1 MRFVGLGIEVRA
13 AQQHRPTV
21 IWKGK
26 AAALLFLANS
36 VTLAS
41 NQIVKKELSPKQRDE
56 LLAALQARF
65 DANQARHPGL
75 AWAKVQA
82 RLEARPDKLWS
93 LAEMERT
100 GGEPDVVA
108 HDKKSGE
115 FVFFDCSEQ
124 SPAGR
129 TSLCYD
135 RAALNARKE
144 HKPKSSVLDLAAEMG
159 VEVLTEAQYFELQKL
174 GEFDTKR
181 SSWLQTPPEIRT
193 LGGAIFGDRRFG
205 RVFIYHNGAE
215 SYYSGRGFRSCLKV

>member
-1 MRFVGLGIEVRA
+1 M
-13 AQQHRPTV
+13 
-21 IWKGK
+21 K
-26 AAALLFLANS
+26 N
-36 VTLAS
+36 
-41 NQIVKKELSPKQRDE
+41 ELSLKQRDE

-65 DANQARHPGL
+65 DANMARHPGL

-108 HDKKSGE
+108 YDKKSGE
-115 FVFFDCSEQ
+115 FIFFDCSEQ

-135 RAALNARKE
+135 RAALDARKE
-144 HKPKSSVLDLAAEMG
+144 HKPKGSVMDLAAAMG
-159 VEVLTEAQYFELQKL
+159 IEVLTEEQYFELQKL

-181 SSWLQTPPEIRT
+181 SSWLQTPPEIRK

-215 SYYSGRGFRSCLKV
+215 SYYSGRGFRGVLRV